1 MKISFIIPFNSLT
14 GGIKVVFTHA
24 NNLVKRGHK
33 VVIYCPFFPYLFGY
47 KFCSARGAVRLFK
60 GLARS
65 LIRRNN
71 VNWFDLEAQLK
82 IIPYVSDDFIED
94 SDVVIATAWPTAYSV
109 YSLSEAKGKKIYFIQ
124 DYEIWSGPEEMVNN
138 SYRLELNRIVSAP
151 HLKELLEQKFGVGV
165 VGVVPNGVD
174 SVFYYESE
182 KKFNQPRKILML
194 YHRDSRKGV
203 KEGIDAIRIV
213 RQKYSD
219 IEVIM
224 FSVRS
229 PRRGELPSFVRF
241 YKGLYGVKLAELYK
255 SADIFI
261 SPSLSEGW
269 HSPSMEEMAARCA
282 VVATSVGSMKYIGIP
297 NETAMICQPG
307 DVNCLAESIIKLLED
322 EELLR
327 KLSNNGYNIV
337 RKFFWDKSTE
347 IFEQILK
354 KLTND
359 K

>member
-1 MKISFIIPFNSLT
+1 MF
-14 GGIKVVFTHA
+14 
-24 NNLVKRGHK
+24 
-33 VVIYCPFFPYLFGY
+33 
-47 KFCSARGAVRLFK
+47 
-60 GLARS
+60 
-65 LIRRNN
+65 
-71 VNWFDLEAQLK
+71 
-82 IIPYVSDDFIED
+82 
-94 SDVVIATAWPTAYSV
+94 
-109 YSLSEAKGKKIYFIQ
+109 
-124 DYEIWSGPEEMVNN
+124 
-138 SYRLELNRIVSAP
+138 
-151 HLKELLEQKFGVGV
+151 
-165 VGVVPNGVD
+165 
-174 SVFYYESE
+174 
-182 KKFNQPRKILML
+182 
-194 YHRDSRKGV
+194 YHRDSRKGI

-224 FSVRS
+224 FGVRS
-229 PRRGELPSFVRF
+229 PRRGELPSFIRF

-269 HSPSMEEMAARCA
+269 HSPPMEAMAARCA

-327 KLSNNGYNIV
+327 KLLNNGYNIV
-337 RKFFWDKSTE
+337 SKFSWDKSTE

-354 KLTND
+354 KLNND